1 MGMGKWGRG
10 EMGKWGNGEMDYW
23 VIGVIRMQIHSG
35 GDFGVSAHLNACRF
49 AVAEPV
55 EATADFLH

>member
-1 MGMGKWGRG
+1 
-10 EMGKWGNGEMDYW
+10 MGKWGNGEMDYW